1 MIVRWSE
8 NLRGRRIEATN
19 RRRIFGNLDLK
30 FELEFTN

>member
-1 MIVRWSE
+1 VVGE
-8 NLRGRRIEATN
+8 FEGKEPRRIEATN